1 MGWETRNGRS
11 YYYRK
16 EREAGGRVRS
26 VYVGSGV
33 TAGLIAQLDAMQSDE
48 REEGRILAQME
59 RERWHEQEAELDALG
74 EMMDA
79 VATGVLLAA
88 GYHTHKRQW
97 RLKRHD

>member
-1 MGWETRNGRS
+1 MGWEARGGKS

-26 VYVGSGV
+26 VYVGSGE
-33 TAGLIAQLDAMQSDE
+33 TAGLIAQLDAMRE
-48 REEGRILAQME
+48 REQEEGRNLTRME
-59 RERWHEQEAELDALG
+59 RERWQAQEAELDALA

-88 GYHTHKRQW
+88 GCHTHKRQW
-97 RLKRHD
+97 RLKRHG